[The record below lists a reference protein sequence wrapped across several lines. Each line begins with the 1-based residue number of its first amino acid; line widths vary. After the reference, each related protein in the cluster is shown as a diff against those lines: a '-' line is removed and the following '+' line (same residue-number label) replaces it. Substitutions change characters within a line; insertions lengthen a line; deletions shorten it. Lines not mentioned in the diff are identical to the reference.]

1 MLVERVEALGGQEP
15 RVRVD
20 VVAWT
25 NTRPRPWGRKD
36 GVDYGG
42 VVYLEPLELRPRA
55 RGEHCALPREQ
66 GEAAELG
73 RREER
78 LEHREERDVVV
89 VIGAAVDRDF
99 DGEKEGLV
107 GEEGALDE
115 RSEGRDDDRVGLERV
130 FFAAVAEELAMNV
143 AYVRYI
149 RVEGFLSKTLR
160 VRSTH
165 TLQQVLSLNR
175 RVY

>member
-1 MLVERVEALGGQEP
+1 MLVERVEALDGQGP

-55 RGEHCALPREQ
+55 RGEHCALHREQ

-73 RREER
+73 KRDER
-78 LEHREERDVVV
+78 LEHGEEREVVV
-89 VIGAAVDRDF
+89 VIGAVVNRDF
-99 DGEKEGLV
+99 EGEKEGLV
-107 GEEGALDE
+107 GEESALDE
-115 RSEGRDDDRVGLERV
+115 HAEGRDDDRVGLERV
-130 FFAAVAEELAMNV
+130 FFAAVAEEREMQMGEG
-143 AYVRYI
+143 RD
-149 RVEGFLSKTLR
+149 VE
-160 VRSTH
+160 VI
-165 TLQQVLSLNR
+165 
-175 RVY
+175 